1 MLPVQLPLSSLVV
14 FQLILKLSLV
24 LQPDQVHSQL
34 LQRVQLPVFQL
45 TRRLV
50 VPDQHGV
57 LHFFLGPLL
66 VQLLH
71 KSTAEHQKKGEFARL
86 AARVT
91 ASDGIELFQVHHHGT
106 VGALLM
112 TWHGSVT
119 HTKAPP
125 RSPSGRPAGG
135 TGATHSPLLRLL
147 QVPEVCNLLGY

>member
-57 LHFFLGPLL
+57 LHFFLGTLL

-71 KSTAEHQKKGEFARL
+71 ESTAEHQKKR
-86 AARVT
+86 
-91 ASDGIELFQVHHHGT
+91 
-106 VGALLM
+106 
-112 TWHGSVT
+112 
-119 HTKAPP
+119 
-125 RSPSGRPAGG
+125 
-135 TGATHSPLLRLL
+135 
-147 QVPEVCNLLGY
+147 